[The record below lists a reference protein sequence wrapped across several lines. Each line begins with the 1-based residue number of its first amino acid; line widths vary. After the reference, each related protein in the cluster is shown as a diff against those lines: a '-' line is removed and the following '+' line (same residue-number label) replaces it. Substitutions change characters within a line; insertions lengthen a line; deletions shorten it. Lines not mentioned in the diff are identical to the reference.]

1 MDLECHWLQW
11 HSWAVEITA
20 ALVGKFFY
28 KFDMMDNPIIFFLLI
43 FSLSVGK
50 KRQQTER
57 VYSALQSYCFPLLLC
72 VNIVAPYFVKWRWY
86 LLISF
91 FIYFSFLISLMRNV
105 SERLKRAGINHFRR
119 FADFFFFFWRI
130 WYSNSPDWGNVLI
143 LLDYSHSICVS
154 VCLCPLDSQF
164 DCLYKK
170 IKLSYNCMFSF

>member
-1 MDLECHWLQW
+1 MA
-11 HSWAVEITA
+11 S
-20 ALVGKFFY
+20 FFY

-91 FIYFSFLISLMRNV
+91 FIYFSFLISLMRDV

-119 FADFFFFFWRI
+119 FADFFFFFLKNLVFQQSWLGKCPD
-130 WYSNSPDWGNVLI
+130 SPW
-143 LLDYSHSICVS
+143 LLPLHLC
-154 VCLCPLDSQF
+154 VCLSLPPWQSVW
-164 DCLYKK
+164 
-170 IKLSYNCMFSF
+170 LSL